1 MLLTCRAVSPKF
13 GTVLAQEQFRLGQ
26 ALVIGACGISLQ
38 LLRASIGG
46 TKSNY
51 FPAFYF
57 DLNSTFQLRALSG
70 KKKSRFFILLLYDF
84 FCEPKVERIGSGAL
98 GQ

>member
-57 DLNSTFQLRALSG
+57 DLNSTFQLRALSV
-70 KKKSRFFILLLYDF
+70 KRKVDFLFYYYYFFAYQKLN
-84 FCEPKVERIGSGAL
+84 AL
-98 GQ
+98 GAERLDSN